1 MKVALTN
8 SAKYGGEFYLK
19 GQEIEVDPKH
29 VAGLIADKVISP
41 DTEVP
46 DEPVETDVN
55 KMNLAQ
61 LKDHA
66 EQNSIDLAGAT
77 KKEDVLAAI
86 LKAGEGNGTE
96 PQGSAA
102 DQA

>member
-1 MKVALTN
+1 MKVTLTN
-8 SAKYGGEFYLK
+8 SAKYGGEFYIK

-29 VAGLIADKVISP
+29 VLGLIADRVISS

-46 DEPVETDVN
+46 EVPGETDIN

-61 LKDHA
+61 LKDYA

-102 DQA
+102 DQV

>member
-1 MKVALTN
+1 MKVTLTN
-8 SAKYGGEFYLK
+8 SAKYGGEFHIK
-19 GQEIEVDPKH
+19 GQEIEVEPKH
-29 VAGLIADKVISP
+29 VPGLIADKVISP

-46 DEPVETDVN
+46 EEPVETDVN

-61 LKDHA
+61 LKDYA

-86 LKAGEGNGTE
+86 VKAGEGNGTE
-96 PQGSAA
+96 PQGNAA

>member
-1 MKVALTN
+1 MKVTLIAG
-8 SAKYGGEFYLK
+8 AKYKKEFYQT
-19 GQEIEVDPKH
+19 GDEVEVESIHIPE
-29 VAGLIADKVISP
+29 LIKAKVISP